1 MTNIENIPDI
11 MSQSQYA
18 ILIQNWNGDSWKV
31 LCEKHI
37 RWAVKIAKRF
47 TNTGMDLDDL
57 IGCALE
63 GLVKAAQN
71 YDPNSS
77 TKFSTYA
84 YYPIRN
90 EILRELN
97 YNKVHP
103 NPTISINQ
111 ILYSKYDDDPYEMQ
125 EYVENPGRFEDEV
138 VMIERLRQ
146 VLSKEKK
153 TNQRIFCLY
162 LCGYMQKEIA
172 KMYGISTQRISK
184 IICDIREKI

>member
-1 MTNIENIPDI
+1 MKNIENITDI
-11 MSQSQYA
+11 MSQSKYA

-37 RWAVKIAKRF
+37 RWAVKIAKMF

-90 EILRELN
+90 EILRLLT
-97 YNKVHP
+97 YNNVYP

-111 ILYSKYDDDPYEMQ
+111 LLYSKYDDDPYKMQ
-125 EYVENPGRFEDEV
+125 EYVENPGICEDEV

-146 VLSKEKK
+146 VLSTEKK
-153 TNQRIFCLY
+153 TKQRNF
-162 LCGYMQKEIA
+162 
-172 KMYGISTQRISK
+172 
-184 IICDIREKI
+184 